1 MAVSRSCW
9 WPSLILLLLPLS
21 PPPAPADGRLGILL
35 PLLPLLL
42 PGRPQKLQPRGRPL
56 PPFLPLSYF
65 LPSPRLLLA
74 RTLGRRAAR
83 SAPRAPC
90 PRLRAPGSS
99 GAALTPSAGF
109 SGDPAEKAPLRAP
122 EPYSHC
128 WMLSPAMKTREPA
141 FILLQLEYKRTAH
154 ASSFTTRPRTPTSS
168 RADQDPRVSSLQDCP
183 GSVTLRPSAEIL
195 GLPFLERSFFV
206 PP

>member
-9 WPSLILLLLPLS
+9 WPSLILLLPLS

-42 PGRPQKLQPRGRPL
+42 PGQPHKLQPRGPARPL

-74 RTLGRRAAR
+74 RTSARAQPGLR
-83 SAPRAPC
+83 PAPLC
-90 PRLRAPGSS
+90 PRLGAPGP
-99 GAALTPSAGF
+99 GARRSPSPPV
-109 SGDPAEKAPLRAP
+109 SRGDPAEKAPLRAP
-122 EPYSHC
+122 EPYIHC
-128 WMLSPAMKTREPA
+128 WMLSPAMKTREPT

-154 ASSFTTRPRTPTSS
+154 ASSFATQPRTPHH
-168 RADQDPRVSSLQDCP
+168 LLHC
-183 GSVTLRPSAEIL
+183 GSGP
-195 GLPFLERSFFV
+195 RSFQSPGLSWV
-206 PP
+206 NDLETLY